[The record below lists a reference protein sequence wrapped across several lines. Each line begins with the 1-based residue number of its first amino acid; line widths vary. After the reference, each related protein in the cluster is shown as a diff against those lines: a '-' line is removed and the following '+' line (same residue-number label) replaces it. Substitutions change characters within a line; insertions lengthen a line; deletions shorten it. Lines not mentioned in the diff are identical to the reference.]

1 MPNVGRAEV
10 EIVADL
16 SKFGRNLQRDL
27 QKAVNKTKINTSNL
41 GDGIGNGVQGGVDR
55 AAKAIKGLSESANK
69 DLNESGDTARRVGK
83 KIGKEFQDAYKQ
95 VRATVSKLSNVLFT
109 FRSRALLFGGAI
121 TIALAA
127 AIAATDE
134 LLGLLLPA
142 PALLAMAAASMATLA
157 VATRGT
163 GEAFA
168 AAFGDAAAFEEAI
181 ADLAPA
187 AQNFAREF
195 RGLVPLFN
203 DIAIDTQQ
211 AFWEQFDGILTKV
224 AANLAGPVHRGM
236 VAVATQQGLIAR
248 EMLEFAGSGEAARTV
263 AAVFDATAQSMSNLV
278 EATRPFLE
286 GLATLIRIFAPRM
299 AEISEDAAEAAR
311 NFRDWAEEME
321 RTGEAMEKFEQ
332 AADFL
337 RTLGSILGSAFR
349 LVGAG
354 IDASHEAGVD
364 LFQTVADLIDQ
375 AADLSESFE
384 AQEGIQEFFR
394 SVDRLVR
401 ALLPVLGAA
410 AVEVGRLTTPLAD
423 LVEAIAPGVK
433 AALRGIVDGLTALVD
448 SGGGE
453 FMSELSDALIIL
465 SPHLKILGGALGSL
479 LKAVSPLLEPVAAL
493 IGMFLNIAATIIELL
508 SPTIESFAASI
519 AAVLMPVFT
528 AWLAIAAEALP
539 PLIDAFRRLT
549 EASIPLIEQFGGL
562 LLEAMEEL
570 MPYAIA
576 AVRLAI
582 DGLIWLIDQ
591 WIEHN
596 DEIIATLKG
605 IYNWVKENVVP
616 VIRDELWPII
626 RDSLIPALGDL
637 RDEFEDLWG
646 EIQNLWDEIKEL
658 VKVIT
663 EDLDPDLN
671 LAKLA
676 LIAVYGAVFLLRYW
690 LTLLIGSVRL
700 LTAIVQP
707 WVKAFRNA
715 ADAVTA
721 VRKSIQTLRSTG
733 VDLLGTL
740 KGILDRGLRLVG
752 IFKDMRAAAR
762 NLAGAISDI
771 PSLPSGLGG
780 GLFNF
785 FADGGIVNRATA
797 AIIGEAGPEV
807 VLPLSDPARSREL
820 AMQSGLMDVLLSGS
834 SSVTTARRTGRA
846 SGGDGGGVGVVVE
859 EGAVV
864 IQFSGGVPDEQQARR
879 VGNAA
884 GEGLLNTLAAR
895 NVRLAIR
902 GI

>member
-16 SKFGRNLQRDL
+16 SQFGKNLQKNL
-27 QKAVNKTKINTSNL
+27 QKAVDKVKLNTSNL
-41 GDGIGNGVQGGVDR
+41 GDGIGDGVQGGVDR
-55 AAKAIKGLSESANK
+55 ATKAVKRLSESANR
-69 DLNESGDTARRVGK
+69 DLNESGDTARRVGR

-157 VATRGT
+157 AATRGT

-168 AAFGDAAAFEEAI
+168 AAFGDAAAFEEAL
-181 ADLAPA
+181 AGLAPA
-187 AQNFAREF
+187 AQDFAREF
-195 RGLVPLFN
+195 RSLVPLFRE
-203 DIAIDTQQ
+203 IGIDTQQ
-211 AFWEQFDGILTKV
+211 AFWEQLNDTLTKV
-224 AANLAGPVHRGM
+224 ADNLAGPVRQGM

-248 EMLEFAGSGEAARTV
+248 RVLEFAASGEAARTV
-263 AAVFDATAQSMSNLV
+263 AIVFDSTAESMSNLV

-299 AEISEDAAEAAR
+299 AEISENAAAAAR
-311 NFRDWAEEME
+311 NFRDWAEETE
-321 RTGEAMEKFEQ
+321 RTGEALERFEQ

-337 RTLGSILGSAFR
+337 GTLGSILGSAFR

-354 IDASHEAGVD
+354 IEASHEAGVD
-364 LFQTVADLIDQ
+364 LFETVADLIDQ

-384 AQEGIQEFFR
+384 AQEGIEEFFV
-394 SVDRLVR
+394 SVDRLIR

-448 SGGGE
+448 SGGRE
-453 FMSELSDALIIL
+453 FMEDLSDALIIL
-465 SPHLKILGGALGSL
+465 APNLKILGGAIGSL
-479 LKAVSPLLEPVAAL
+479 LKAVSPLLAPVATLLGVL
-493 IGMFLNIAATIIELL
+493 INLAAAVAELL
-508 SPTIESFAASI
+508 APVIEGLAETI
-519 AAVLMPVFT
+519 AAVLMPSFT
-528 AWLAIAAEALP
+528 AWLAIAQEALP
-539 PLIDAFRRLT
+539 PLIEAFRRLA
-549 EASIPLIEQFGGL
+549 ESVVPLIEQFGGAFLDLMLEL
-562 LLEAMEEL
+562 L
-570 MPYAIA
+570 PYAIQGLML
-576 AVRLAI
+576 VI
-582 DGLIWLIDQ
+582 DGIIFLLDKWT
-591 WIEHN
+591 EHN
-596 DEIIATLKG
+596 NFIVGTLRDL
-605 IYNWVKENVVP
+605 YNWIKENVVP
-616 VIRDELWPII
+616 VIRDELWPVI
-626 RDSLIPALGDL
+626 RDELIPALLDL
-637 RDEFEDLWG
+637 RDEFL
-646 EIQNLWDEIKEL
+646 NLWEEIKNLWEEILTL
-658 VKVIT
+658 VAVIT

-671 LAKLA
+671 LARLA
-676 LIAVYGAVFLLRYW
+676 MLAVYAAVYLLRYW
-690 LTLLIGSVRL
+690 IRL
-700 LTAIVQP
+700 LTGTVRVLIDLAKP
-707 WVKAFRNA
+707 WVAAFKSMA
-715 ADAVTA
+715 GA
-721 VRKSIQTLRSTG
+721 VRTLREAIQNLRRSG
-733 VDLLGTL
+733 VDLLGTI
-740 KGILDRGLRLVG
+740 KSIVDRGLRVVSVMG
-752 IFKDMRAAAR
+752 SMRDAAR
-762 NLAGAISDI
+762 KLASAIFDI

-834 SSVTTARRTGRA
+834 SSITTARNAGRA
-846 SGGDGGGVGVVVE
+846 SGRSGSTPTVVVE
-859 EGAVV
+859 AGAVV
-864 IQFSGGVPDEQQARR
+864 IKFDGVPDEQRARR

-884 GEGLLNTLAAR
+884 GEGLLNALAAR
-895 NVRLAIR
+895 NARLALR
-902 GI
+902 SS

>member
-27 QKAVNKTKINTSNL
+27 QKAVDKTKINTSNL
-41 GDGIGNGVQGGVDR
+41 GDGIGDGVQGGVDR

-69 DLNESGDTARRVGK
+69 NLNESGDTARRVGR

-278 EATRPFLE
+278 EATKPFLE

-299 AEISEDAAEAAR
+299 AEISEGAAEAAR

-337 RTLGSILGSAFR
+337 GTLGSILGSAFR

-364 LFQTVADLIDQ
+364 LFETVAELIDQ

-448 SGGGE
+448 SGGRE
-453 FMSELSDALIIL
+453 FMEALSDALIIL
-465 SPHLKILGGALGSL
+465 APNLTILGGALGSL
-479 LKAVSPLLEPVAAL
+479 LKAVSPLLGPLATL
-493 IGMFLNIAATIIELL
+493 IGMLINIAATVVELVSPIIEG
-508 SPTIESFAASI
+508 FAASI
-519 AAVLMPVFT
+519 SAVLLPVFT
-528 AWLAIAAEALP
+528 AWLSIAQEALP

-549 EASIPLIEQFGGL
+549 EASIPLIEQFGGAFFDLMMEL
-562 LLEAMEEL
+562 LPL
-570 MPYAIA
+570 AIA
-576 AVRLAI
+576 ATMLVI
-582 DGLIWLIDQ
+582 DGIIWLIDQ
-591 WIEHN
+591 WIQHN
-596 DEIIATLKG
+596 DTIIDTLKG
-605 IYNWVKENVVP
+605 IYDWIKENVVP
-616 VIRDELWPII
+616 VIRDELWPVI
-626 RDSLIPALGDL
+626 RDQLIPALVDL
-637 RDEFEDLWG
+637 KDEFKK
-646 EIQNLWDEIKEL
+646 LWDEIVNLWEEILEL
-658 VKVIT
+658 VAVIT

-671 LAKLA
+671 LARLV
-676 LIAVYGAVFLLRYW
+676 LLGVYGAVYLVRYW
-690 LTLLIGSVRL
+690 ITLLIGSVRL
-700 LTAIVQP
+700 LTAIVTP
-707 WVKAFRNA
+707 WIQAFKNA
-715 ADAVTA
+715 AKAVNT
-721 VRKSIQTLRSTG
+721 VKDSIRILRSSG

-740 KGILDRGLRLVG
+740 KSIIDRGLRVASILG
-752 IFKDMRAAAR
+752 SMRDAAR
-762 NLAGAISDI
+762 NLADAIFDI

-785 FADGGIVNRATA
+785 FAEGGIVNRATA

-834 SSVTTARRTGRA
+834 SRVTMARNAGRSSA
-846 SGGDGGGVGVVVE
+846 GGSGSPSVVVE
-859 EGAVV
+859 AGAVV
-864 IQFSGGVPDEQQARR
+864 IKFEGVPDEQRARR

-895 NVRLAIR
+895 NARLALR
-902 GI
+902 SS

>member
-27 QKAVNKTKINTSNL
+27 QKAVDKTDIDTENFNKAI
-41 GDGIGNGVQGGVDR
+41 GDGVKKGTDR
-55 AAKAIKGLSESANK
+55 AAKAIKDLSESATK

-83 KIGKEFQDAYKQ
+83 KIGQEFQDAYKQ
-95 VRATVSKLSNVLFT
+95 VRSTVSKLSNVLFT

-168 AAFGDAAAFEEAI
+168 AAFGDAEAFEEAI
-181 ADLAPA
+181 ANLAPA
-187 AQNFAREF
+187 AQSFAREF
-195 RGLVPLFN
+195 RGLVPVFK

-211 AFWEQFDGILTKV
+211 AFWVQFDGILTKV

-248 EMLEFAGSGEAARTV
+248 EMLEFAGSSEAARTV
-263 AAVFDATAQSMSNLV
+263 AVVFDATAQSMSNLV
-278 EATRPFLE
+278 EATKPFLE
-286 GLATLIRIFAPRM
+286 GLATLIQIFAPRM
-299 AEISEDAAEAAR
+299 AEISEGAAEAAR

-337 RTLGSILGSAFR
+337 GTLGDILGSSFR
-349 LVGAG
+349 LVAAG
-354 IDASHEAGVD
+354 VNASHEAGVD
-364 LFQTVADLIDQ
+364 LFRTVAELIDQ
-375 AADLSESFE
+375 AADLSEAFE
-384 AQEGIQEFFR
+384 AQEGIQEFFV

-448 SGGGE
+448 SGGQE
-453 FMSELSDALIIL
+453 FMEALSDALIIL
-465 SPHLKILGGALGSL
+465 APHLTILGGALGSL
-479 LKAVSPLLEPVAAL
+479 LKAVAPLLEPIAAL
-493 IGMFLNIAATIIELL
+493 VGMLISIAATVVELV
-508 SPTIESFAASI
+508 SPSLESLITLI
-519 AAVLMPVFT
+519 AGILLPIFQS
-528 AWLAIAAEALP
+528 WLLVAQEALP
-539 PLIDAFRRLT
+539 PLIEAFRRLT
-549 EASIPLIEQFGGL
+549 EAAVPLIEQFGG
-562 LLEAMEEL
+562 AFMEL
-570 MPYAIA
+570 MLTLLPFAIQTTMF
-576 AVRLAI
+576 VI
-582 DGLIWLIDQ
+582 DGLVWLIDQ
-591 WIEHN
+591 WIKHN
-596 DEIIATLKG
+596 DTIIAGLKLLWEW
-605 IYNWVKENVVP
+605 IKDNVVPIIRDQLWP
-616 VIRDELWPII
+616 VIRDEL
-626 RDSLIPALGDL
+626 IPALGEL
-637 RDEFEDLWG
+637 RGAFKD
-646 EIQNLWDEIKEL
+646 LWDEIVNLWEEILDL
-658 VKVIT
+658 VAVLT
-663 EDLDPDLN
+663 EDLDPELDISR
-671 LAKLA
+671 
-676 LIAVYGAVFLLRYW
+676 LILTSVYGAVVLLRTW
-690 LTLLIGSVRL
+690 INLLSGTVRI
-700 LTAIVQP
+700 LTALLGPMIKM
-707 WVKAFRNA
+707 WKTAAAGAKALQSAIR
-715 ADAVTA
+715 
-721 VRKSIQTLRSTG
+721 TLRGSG
-733 VDLLGTL
+733 IDLLGTL
-740 KGILDRGLRLVG
+740 KSIIDRGLRVAG
-752 IFKDMRAAAR
+752 ILSSMRDAAR
-762 NLAGAISDI
+762 NLASSIADI
-771 PSLPSGLGG
+771 PSLPDLGG
-780 GLFNF
+780 GFFNF

-834 SSVTTARRTGRA
+834 SSVTTARRVGRA